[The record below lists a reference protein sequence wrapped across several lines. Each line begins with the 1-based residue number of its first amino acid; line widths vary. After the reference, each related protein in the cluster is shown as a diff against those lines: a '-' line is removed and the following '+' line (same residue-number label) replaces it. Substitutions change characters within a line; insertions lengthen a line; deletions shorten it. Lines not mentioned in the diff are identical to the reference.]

1 MKVERL
7 ERICVAVPNLE
18 EGVASFNRVLGLD
31 FEFVGETELPGGARI
46 KIALSSQGVELLE
59 VPGKDIHIRSF
70 HFKVNDMGEAREW
83 MAEKDIKVLSEFS
96 VGKMDEMVLDLFGLR
111 SILVNYPGNDPIKAV
126 KEEKQ

>member
-31 FEFVGETELPGGARI
+31 FEFVGEADLPGGVKA
-46 KIALSSQGVELLE
+46 KLALSSQGVELLE
-59 VPGKDIHIRSF
+59 VPGKNIHIRSF
-70 HFKVNDMGEAREW
+70 HFKVQDMNEAREW
-83 MAEKDIKVLSEFS
+83 MAEQEIKVLSEFS
-96 VGKMDEMVLDLFGLR
+96 VGKMDEMVLDFFGLR

-126 KEEKQ
+126 KE